1 MERLETASK
10 EQSHLTQD
18 EFLVNITHGT
28 IVSSNICK
36 EEAEGM
42 DKSNS
47 SIERGQ
53 TTEFRDGFHPVSRLT
68 KIMLLT
74 SLVYVS
80 WHIRSR
86 FN

>member
-10 EQSHLTQD
+10 EQSHHTQD

-28 IVSSNICK
+28 IVSSDICK
-36 EEAEGM
+36 EEGGM

-47 SIERGQ
+47 SIERGE
-53 TTEFRDGFHPVSRLT
+53 TTEFRDGFNPVSRLA
-68 KIMLLT
+68 KMMLLM